1 MSSPR
6 EALIKEVLAAD
17 PNDPLVQFAAG
28 SFYLEERRYDE
39 AVAAFRTATE
49 LKPDYSAAWL
59 GLARSVAGT
68 GDDDAARS
76 VYEEAIHVATTNRDL
91 KVRNEAR
98 AELEQL
104 DEF

>member
-1 MSSPR
+1 MASLR
-6 EALIKEVLAAD
+6 EELIQEALAAD
-17 PNDPLVQFAAG
+17 PNDPLVHFAAG
-28 SFYLEERRYDE
+28 GFYLEERRYED

-59 GLARSVAGT
+59 GLARSIAGA
-68 GDDDAARS
+68 GDDDAARAA
-76 VYEEAIHVATTNRDL
+76 YEEAIRVAAQNRDL

-98 AELEQL
+98 TELEQL